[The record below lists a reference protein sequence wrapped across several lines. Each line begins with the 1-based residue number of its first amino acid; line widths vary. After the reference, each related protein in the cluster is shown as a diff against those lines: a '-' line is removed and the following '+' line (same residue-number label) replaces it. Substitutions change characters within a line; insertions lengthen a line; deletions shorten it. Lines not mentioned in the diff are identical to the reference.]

1 MLINVQDVEKLAELA
16 RLELSTEEK
25 NGLLQDMQ
33 GILTYVSQVENAP
46 KSDISEEFTQRNIMR
61 EDENP
66 HGSGIYTEAIIA
78 QMPDSKDGFLKVKKI
93 LE

>member
-1 MLINVQDVEKLAELA
+1 MSLTIKEVEDLAELA
-16 RLELSTEEK
+16 RLELTTEEK

-33 GILTYVSQVENAP
+33 GILEYIGQIESAP
-46 KSDISEEFTQRNIMR
+46 KSDMSSEFAQRNIMR

-66 HGSGIYTEAIIA
+66 HESGIYTERIIA